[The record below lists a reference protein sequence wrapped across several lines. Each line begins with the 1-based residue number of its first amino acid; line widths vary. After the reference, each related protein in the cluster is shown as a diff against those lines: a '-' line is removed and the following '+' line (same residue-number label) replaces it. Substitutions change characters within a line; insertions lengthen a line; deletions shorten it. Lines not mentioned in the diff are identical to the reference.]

1 MLRST
6 EFMQLHISKIHI
18 SNFLGEA
25 DLDWNLNQINVLVG
39 QNGSGKSTLLKLIQ
53 STIENTIIEESW
65 LYNTCDIFF
74 NEDIE
79 LKSYFAGT
87 TESPLSKLSLND
99 EDVINQ
105 ITEKL
110 EISHPFL
117 SKNSMGSSLVE
128 NFVNREDK
136 KKLAKEIL
144 ATILEEKNNKPK
156 VSIGP
161 HSIENNKKLDKYF
174 HARYNNEL
182 MKKKPELFS
191 KTGEKLNLNIEFFST
206 VNMSANSINKVNLS
220 DGKTSTILDIEIQD
234 GIRQLEK
241 SSNSKKLKSKL
252 VSSLNNF
259 FVETKKIVSFE
270 KNLEIKKTT
279 GEVLDLKN
287 LSSGE
292 RQLIYIF
299 LKVVNASSKKSILLM
314 DEPEISLH
322 MSWQE
327 KLIKEILVINPEQ
340 QIIIVTHSPAIVMNG
355 WMDSYKDIKDILV
368 NHEQ

>member
-1 MLRST
+1 
-6 EFMQLHISKIHI
+6 MQLHISKIHV

-25 DLDWNLNQINVLVG
+25 DLEWNLNQINVLVG

-53 STIENTIIEESW
+53 STIENNIIDESW
-65 LYNTCDIFF
+65 LYNTCEISFNADIQ
-74 NEDIE
+74 

-87 TESPLSKLSLND
+87 ADSPLDNLDLNN

-117 SKNSMGSSLVE
+117 SKNSMSSSLVE

-136 KKLAKEIL
+136 KRLAKEIL
-144 ATILEEKNNKPK
+144 ATILDGKNNKSK
-156 VSIGP
+156 VSVGA

-174 HARYNNEL
+174 HNRYNKDLIDE
-182 MKKKPELFS
+182 KPDLFINR
-191 KTGEKLNLNIEFFST
+191 EKLNLNIEFFST
-206 VNMSANSINKVNLS
+206 VNMNANSINKINMS
-220 DGKTSTILDIEIQD
+220 DGKISTILDIEIQD
-234 GIRQLEK
+234 GINILEK
-241 SSNSKKLKSKL
+241 NKSSKSLKSKL
-252 VSSLNNF
+252 VKTLNNF
-259 FVETKKIVSFE
+259 FSETNKIVSFE
-270 KNLEIKKTT
+270 KKLEIKKTS
-279 GEVLDLKN
+279 GEILDLKN

-292 RQLIYIF
+292 RQIIYIF

-327 KLIKEILVINPEQ
+327 KLINEILLINPDQ

-368 NHEQ
+368 HHEQ